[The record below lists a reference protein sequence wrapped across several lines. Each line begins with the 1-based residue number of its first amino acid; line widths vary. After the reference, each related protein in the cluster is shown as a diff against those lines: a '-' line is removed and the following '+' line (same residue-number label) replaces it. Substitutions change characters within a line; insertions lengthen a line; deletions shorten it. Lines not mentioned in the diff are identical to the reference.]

1 MSGAFHDLLKEFSD
15 RLCRRSNLM
24 VYGFPED
31 NFSGSEDDIYQIQGP
46 EVATNTPSTSNK
58 IARNQTPTQRQEY
71 LALKK
76 EKVAYFNGG
85 EEFTYSD
92 QRELTDYCLACPNF
106 GSGPEQRSLTIHES
120 ILLANYSPDRLYRIF
135 RRSGFAY
142 TEYCNVRRLVKKR
155 IIEAKKNHLQSRFR
169 YARSPKAIWNDF
181 RTLGLLKDSSKALI
195 FPDLDLDELNDH
207 FVSVGSL
214 GRNVANCQ
222 YVYDNVSTTPN
233 QFYFRKVTE
242 EDVVRNMKRITTSAI
257 GPDDKVDTRTMMDM
271 AYDQSSQSLFWTDNK
286 KRAIF
291 KMNINFFNTSN
302 SPEMILYLMNENPQ
316 GISIDLCHQRLY
328 WANSNKTHP
337 SISSSK
343 LDGTDYTVVINEDLY
358 RPVDVTVDHLSN
370 KLYWIEYSEG
380 IYFNIE
386 RSNLDGTRRELL
398 INRKYQ
404 QPFNIAVDNNR
415 IYWSD
420 WVHKAVWSIN
430 KNVQNDKVPKI
441 WKSFRNYNGDANPT
455 SIITYSNIAEV
466 ECVVFESEPSLNR
479 SVLSDD
485 NENYSVVMESNED
498 HYGSV
503 ITNAELCLNDG
514 YFNNLTNTCQCK
526 LGFNGDLCEKS
537 VCDNWCVH
545 GECSILF
552 DGKPDCKCHSTYQG
566 LRCEEEICFNYCFND
581 GELILSYF
589 VNKFRCR
596 PLIKKRFVISKK
608 GITPLTSRPRLS
620 SDQCEIMIEDCCNM
634 NICET
639 PCYEPKA
646 KNQDLKEKKVK
657 GRFHC

>member
-1 MSGAFHDLLKEFSD
+1 MLDVAVTIGREVNFFSSNGTLLRRIKNRDL
-15 RLCRRSNLM
+15 M
-24 VYGFPED
+24 G
-31 NFSGSEDDIYQIQGP
+31 FSGIAFDQISHMLFLGDSSNNAVKIYSKDLQSKDP
-46 EVATNTPSTSNK
+46 EMN
-58 IARNQTPTQRQEY
+58 
-71 LALKK
+71 
-76 EKVAYFNGG
+76 
-85 EEFTYSD
+85 
-92 QRELTDYCLACPNF
+92 
-106 GSGPEQRSLTIHES
+106 
-120 ILLANYSPDRLYRIF
+120 ILL
-135 RRSGFAY
+135 
-142 TEYCNVRRLVKKR
+142 
-155 IIEAKKNHLQSRFR
+155 
-169 YARSPKAIWNDF
+169 
-181 RTLGLLKDSSKALI
+181 
-195 FPDLDLDELNDH
+195 
-207 FVSVGSL
+207 
-214 GRNVANCQ
+214 
-222 YVYDNVSTTPN
+222 DN
-233 QFYFRKVTE
+233 
-242 EDVVRNMKRITTSAI
+242 
-257 GPDDKVDTRTMMDM
+257 KVDTRTMMDM

-302 SPEMILYLMNENPQ
+302 SPEIILYLINENPQ

-328 WANSNKTHP
+328 WANSNKAHP

-343 LDGTDYTVVINEDLY
+343 LDGTDYTVVINKDLY
-358 RPVDVTVDHLSN
+358 RPVAVTVDHLSN
-370 KLYWIEYSEG
+370 KLYWIEYGEG
-380 IYFNIE
+380 IHFNIE
-386 RSNLDGTRRELL
+386 RSNLDGTSRELL
-398 INRKYQ
+398 INRKHQ
-404 QPFNIAVDNNR
+404 QPFNIAVDDNR

-420 WVHKAVWSIN
+420 WVYKAVWSIN
-430 KNVQNDKVPKI
+430 KNVQGDKVPKI
-441 WKSFRNYNGDANPT
+441 WKSFRNHNGEANPT
-455 SIITYSNIAEV
+455 SIITYNNIAEV
-466 ECVVFESEPSLNR
+466 ECIVFESEPSLNR

-485 NENYSVVMESNED
+485 NEKYNVVMESNEE

-514 YFNNLTNTCQCK
+514 YFNNITNTCQCK

-552 DGKPDCKCHSTYQG
+552 NGKPDCKCHLTHQG

-581 GELILSYF
+581 GECTIHNNKPVCSCKYSQGPRCEEIDNVTQLCTILCTSPLYTTYEKVNNNFCRCSRINSTADLYDKFINDSWAKILTIALLVIIGILLILIVILSYF